1 MAVVLCYQCD
11 FVLDGIYE
19 GSAHTV
25 NALLRLSLDL
35 LLLSRSLAPCVVC
48 CLSFSRRSYL
58 HSTGCVLIR
67 TLSDGL
73 LFLTQHD
80 ATASA
85 SAPTTASMSPSMSA
99 GYPLQ
104 IFRRVHSECV
114 RLLAVQRCL
123 GTVVEDI
130 ELVHLQAAG
139 IASSE
144 RSW

>member
-1 MAVVLCYQCD
+1 MC
-11 FVLDGIYE
+11 
-19 GSAHTV
+19 
-25 NALLRLSLDL
+25 
-35 LLLSRSLAPCVVC
+35 CV
-48 CLSFSRRSYL
+48 SRRSYL

-99 GYPLQ
+99 GYPLRV
-104 IFRRVHSECV
+104 FRRVHSECV

-123 GTVVEDI
+123 EQLMEVVI
-130 ELVHLQAAG
+130 L
-139 IASSE
+139 ASTY
-144 RSW
+144 